1 MPRCPFKGEEVYNSK
16 MKCNMHLV
24 ATYQDGKGVY
34 SDMLHVLGKQF
45 RANLKADDQNI
56 ICIEG
61 QPGAGKSTLG
71 IQLAKAIQ
79 PSWSLEDGYIYDE
92 DDLIRQ
98 MAKKSTNQV
107 FLFDEASLAV
117 NSRDSMTKSSRNII
131 AILDTCRSRHNSV
144 IFVLPSFDDLN
155 KSIRERLCQ
164 CRIYCLGRREKLV
177 SGVENSRGFFQ
188 VYMPISNQWMST
200 YWNLVGAGIFPR
212 LDEATQEEYSK
223 IKLFHQDEYLKSLT
237 EKKEVEEE

>member
-1 MPRCPFKGEEVYNSK
+1 MI
-16 MKCNMHLV
+16 
-24 ATYQDGKGVY
+24 ATSIDGRGVY
-34 SDMLHVLGKQF
+34 SDMLHQLGIRF
-45 RANLKADDQNI
+45 RENLRADDQNI

-71 IQLAKAIQ
+71 IQLAKTIQ
-79 PSWSLEDGYIYDE
+79 PDWTLDAGYIYDE
-92 DDLIRQ
+92 DDLIKK
-98 MAKKSTNQV
+98 MAQKSTNQV

-144 IFVLPSFDDLN
+144 IFVLPSFEDLN

-164 CRIYCLGRREKLV
+164 CRIYCLARRDKF
-177 SGVENSRGFFQ
+177 VENVKDSRGFFQ
-188 VYMPISNQWMST
+188 VYFPISNQWMNT
-200 YWNLVGAGIFPR
+200 YWNRVGAGVFRR
-212 LDEATQEEYSK
+212 LDNETQKEYSA
-223 IKLFHQDEYLKSLT
+223 IKKSHQDEYLKSLT